1 MSTRSHVRERM
12 SDMRPV
18 QAWAGTGV
26 GRSEPVKGS
35 AYVLAWGRIFALEH
49 ERHACVRT
57 RTCPEVDPRIEVDR
71 GRSSKRSISFAGR
84 RKRHILSVIANQDW
98 REKNSA

>member
-1 MSTRSHVRERM
+1 M

-26 GRSEPVKGS
+26 GRYRRGPVGARKGQRLR
-35 AYVLAWGRIFALEH
+35 ARLGTNV
-49 ERHACVRT
+49 CT